1 MNNLYQQLNQSKQP
15 FNNNLQNIISLFKN
29 SKNPQEFLSNYIQN
43 NPQAQNIYN
52 MLRNSNRS
60 PKELFYLLAK
70 EKGIDPESILKVLQ

>member
-1 MNNLYQQLNQSKQP
+1 MNSLYQQLNQRSLS
-15 FNNNLQNIISLFKN
+15 NNNLQNIISLFKN
-29 SKNPQEFLSNYIQN
+29 SKNTQEFLSNYLQN

-70 EKGIDPESILKVLQ
+70 EKGIDPESILKILQ